1 MMEVTSS
8 AKELELGIDF
18 ADVYKSSELYRYL
31 QSNKTT
37 DSKVT

>member
-18 ADVYKSSELYRYL
+18 ADVYKNSELYRYL